1 MALVG
6 READPAL
13 ALRFEVVLDGVQSL
27 GTFTSCD
34 GLGVEYEML
43 EWPEG
48 GENTY
53 VHKLPA
59 RMKYGTVKLSRPIDA
74 GTAKVAEWFSGM
86 KNKVTRST
94 AVIKV
99 YDGNYGNNTPIVQW
113 TLNGVYP
120 VRWTGPSLTSE
131 GNQVA
136 KETLEL
142 AHHGF
147 MT

>member
-1 MALVG
+1 MAV
-6 READPAL
+6 EASPAL
-13 ALRFEVVLDGVQSL
+13 ALRFEVVLDGGPVQDL

-34 GLGVEYEML
+34 GIGVEYEML

-48 GENTY
+48 GENAY

-74 GTAKVAEWFSGM
+74 NSAKVAAWFSGM
-86 KNKVTRST
+86 KNEVTRST

-99 YDGNYGNNTPIVQW
+99 YDGNYANNTPIVEW
-113 TLNGVYP
+113 TLEGVYP
-120 VRWTGPSLTSE
+120 VRWTGPSLTSD